1 MEEYKV
7 TDELQALLDQ
17 AEKESWSSTPYI
29 EDDGKRAYVEMEKH
43 SPAGEDFCMYI
54 DFDPD
59 NQAETF
65 LDNLCEYAAE
75 FDTDEHAE
83 MWLESRGKNGCPS
96 TLKGLLDDARAIKKM
111 IKELSD
117 KLRASEVELND
128 EQVTRCDEIYNAV
141 YEMCK
146 VMCENTEL
154 EWDMYYL
161 GEIAELT
168 ANLLVTRG
176 ERVRFPAIVTTE
188 YGLQKIEEYYEPE
201 DREC

>member
-1 MEEYKV
+1 MDEYKV
-7 TDELQALLDQ
+7 TDEMQALLEQ
-17 AEKESWSSTPYI
+17 AENEGWESTSYLES
-29 EDDGKRAYVEMEKH
+29 DGKRAYVEMEKY
-43 SPAGEDFCMYI
+43 SPAGEDFLMYI
-54 DFDPD
+54 DFEPD
-59 NQAETF
+59 NQVETF

-83 MWLESRGKNGCPS
+83 MWLESRGKGGCPS
-96 TLKGLLDDARAIKKM
+96 TLKELLDDARAIKKM

-117 KLRASEVELND
+117 KLRTSEVELND
-128 EQVTRCDEIYNAV
+128 EQVARCDEVYNAV

-154 EWDMYYL
+154 EWDMHYI

-176 ERVRFPAIVTTE
+176 ERVRFPAVVTTE